1 MELFTLPG
9 QAEGVLRAI
18 YSFFPPAVETE
29 HMVKD
34 ANGNMII
41 DTKGD
46 VLLGK
51 MGFKL
56 LNDEGTYD
64 ITKFALVEDTENA
77 PQTGININMDGIF
90 ATNSHYEAQSTFRF
104 TEGNQDLSLA
114 NITVSHTD
122 KIDEVPDET
131 TYKEYTLTPTFSPE
145 TLEYETTILEYIDDI
160 DIKVKKSDEK
170 SKLKIKV
177 PKKDENGKL
186 IYEDDGT
193 TIVYEEKEL
202 IDDTPTN
209 VILNKLGEPDTKIII
224 VVESEDESAKNE
236 YIVNIKRP
244 YGTIQGSVQLGSE
257 LREVTEANYG
267 NIVQY
272 IANATVYKSG
282 EFNWDGIVPEEAS
295 LYELED
301 LELQAQVETD
311 GNDGS
316 YRLYV
321 IPGKYDLILERI
333 GFLAHVVKGITVN
346 ENDVIEIDNK
356 ILIEGDI
363 DRSGVI
369 SLADIVE
376 VVDRLD
382 TSDGDGIYDSKC
394 DFGQKGFI
402 ALADIVSVVDNM
414 DMLIN
419 IEEYV

>member
-1 MELFTLPG
+1 MLF
-9 QAEGVLRAI
+9 R
-18 YSFFPPAVETE
+18 S
-29 HMVKD
+29 
-34 ANGNMII
+34 NMII

-244 YGTIQGSVQLGSE
+244 YGTIQGSIQLGSE

-282 EFNWDGIVPEEAS
+282 EFNWDGIVPEETN

-301 LELQAQVETD
+301 LE
-311 GNDGS
+311 
-316 YRLYV
+316 
-321 IPGKYDLILERI
+321 
-333 GFLAHVVKGITVN
+333 
-346 ENDVIEIDNK
+346 
-356 ILIEGDI
+356 
-363 DRSGVI
+363 DR
-369 SLADIVE
+369 
-376 VVDRLD
+376 
-382 TSDGDGIYDSKC
+382 K
-394 DFGQKGFI
+394 
-402 ALADIVSVVDNM
+402 SVV
-414 DMLIN
+414 
-419 IEEYV
+419 